1 MTRSKPPIYL
11 AVFLPVFSSGAF
23 GIVYLL
29 MRVFAHIRDMPLN
42 AVPEL
47 NGLLIGIPA
56 LFLWIPVS
64 LLVANLILLAL
75 PPLRRRAASYA
86 ASTDSLSFRGSQ
98 LAMLRAT
105 FWLGLLCLP
114 LIALGFIL

>member
-1 MTRSKPPIYL
+1 MPRSKPPVYL
-11 AVFLPVFSSGAF
+11 AVILPVFLSGGL

-29 MRVFAHIRDMPLN
+29 MRVFAHIRNVPLN

-47 NGLLIGIPA
+47 NGLLIALPA
-56 LFLWIPVS
+56 VFLWIPVS
-64 LLVANLILLAL
+64 LLVANLILFVV

-86 ASTDSLSFRGSQ
+86 ASTGSLSFSGSQ

-105 FWLGLLCLP
+105 FWCGLLCVP
-114 LIALGFIL
+114 LIALGFVL